1 MYNIHMSEAPEP
13 NDQAPQATASDG
25 EAFVN
30 SVLSNQ
36 FELQESQ
43 LTAVQATQYLSQ
55 AILGLPGEGTK
66 IISII
71 GGPASGKDT
80 LVGSLIDDLKGTG
93 LAADSIGTDDYGIGT
108 REWRWEREREDP
120 LKLKDFALLNQKVE
134 AIKKITS
141 DDEKVA
147 VPTYDQKTGLAVA
160 AGEENYTHKIGKTD
174 VLFVQGDF
182 DAVEHPDLMV
192 FIDVPAE
199 TRMQVRIARDLA
211 QRGEVDAEKVANSF
225 KSRHE
230 KQFIPYTAP
239 AVEKAGLVL
248 KVNPIPEAW
257 QYDVYRAKPAP

>member
-1 MYNIHMSEAPEP
+1 MTEHSEP
-13 NDQAPQATASDG
+13 NDQAPQTTAMDG
-25 EAFVN
+25 EAFVD

-43 LTAVQATQYLSQ
+43 LTVAQATQYLSQ
-55 AILGLPGEGTK
+55 AIQGLPSEGTK
-66 IISII
+66 VISII

-134 AIKKITS
+134 AIKQITS

-182 DAVEHPDLMV
+182 DAVDHPNLMV
-192 FIDVPAE
+192 FIDVPTE
-199 TRMQVRIARDLA
+199 VRLQARIVRDLSE
-211 QRGEVDAEKVANSF
+211 RGEVDAEKVANSF

-239 AVEKAGLVL
+239 AIEKADLVF
-248 KVNPIPEAW
+248 KVTSVPEAW
-257 QYDVYRAKPAP
+257 QYDVYRAKQSS